1 VRRVALHLLLA
12 RGLAEQE
19 EVRGLV
25 EPLSM
30 SYPFARELVEAVR
43 ADAAIPERLRA
54 RAIRY
59 ASQESRP
66 DAMNKVAWKRVQNS
80 GGSVDDYR
88 RGLIEAQ
95 EVVRLMPNRGFMINT
110 LGVAQFRVGD
120 YEAALATLTHAD
132 EINSKPDN
140 PSNADAPPGRLGN
153 PTDVAFLAM
162 TLHELE
168 RTDESNAAME
178 RLRALMG
185 LEKWR
190 KDSNSRNASRE
201 AEEMF
206 R

>member
-1 VRRVALHLLLA
+1 MALYLILA

-19 EVRGLV
+19 EVRALV
-25 EPLSM
+25 DKLATSHPI
-30 SYPFARELVEAVR
+30 ARELVEAVK
-43 ADAAIPERLRA
+43 ADTTIPERLRA

-66 DAMNKVAWKRVQNS
+66 SELNKIARQKVRS
-80 GGSVDDYR
+80 PGGPREEYC
-88 RGLIEAQ
+88 RGLIEA
-95 EVVRLMPNRGFMINT
+95 EEAARLMPDAGWTITT
-110 LGVAQFRVGD
+110 LGMAQFRVGD
-120 YEAALATLTHAD
+120 YKAALATLTHSD
-132 EINSKPDN
+132 EIKSKPEN
-140 PSNADAPPGRLGN
+140 PSNADAPPGRMGN
-153 PTDVAFLAM
+153 PIDVAFIAM

-168 RTDESNAAME
+168 RTDAANAAME

-190 KDSNSRNASRE
+190 KDSNARNASHE